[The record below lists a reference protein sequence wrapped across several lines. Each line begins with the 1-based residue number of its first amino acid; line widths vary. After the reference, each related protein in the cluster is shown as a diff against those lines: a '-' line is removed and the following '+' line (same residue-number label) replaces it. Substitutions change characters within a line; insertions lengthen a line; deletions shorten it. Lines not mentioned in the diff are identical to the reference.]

1 MLPSL
6 RSRRTLAI
14 LAIVCALTAGVPVA
28 PLRAASLADAVLMQS
43 PAIVSVLPQDA
54 AAGSAVAPQEKAPE
68 AKSTEGAEEQAEE
81 NDSWWPAI
89 AKTFNFALLVGIL
102 VYYLRSPISGYL
114 QGRRDTI
121 RKDLTDAAALRST
134 AEKQLTDVRARL
146 AQLPGELDAL
156 KRRGQEEL
164 AAEAVRMK
172 DATAREREKLIDRTH
187 REIDTQARVARRELV
202 EHTAELAMKLARERV
217 ERDITPADQDRLID
231 RYASGVGA

>member
-1 MLPSL
+1 MFPSL

-14 LAIVCALTAGVPVA
+14 LAIVIAMTAGVPVA
-28 PLRAASLADAVLMQS
+28 RVHAATSDAVLMQS
-43 PAIVSVLPQDA
+43 TPMTVAAREA
-54 AAGSAVAPQEKAPE
+54 AAGSAQEKAPE
-68 AKSTEGAEEQAEE
+68 AKSAEGAEQQAEA

-89 AKTFNFALLVGIL
+89 AKTFNFAVLIGIL
-102 VYYLRSPISGYL
+102 VYYLRKPISGYL

-121 RKDLTDAAALRST
+121 RKDLVDAATLRST
-134 AEKQLTDVRARL
+134 AEKQLAGVRAKL
-146 AQLPGELDAL
+146 AQLPAELEAL
-156 KRRGQEEL
+156 TRRGQEEL

-187 REIDTQARVARRELV
+187 REIDAQSRLARRALV